1 MKQLTFN
8 KKQKLD
14 STVNKEINNKLHYHI
29 NTNEIPGEL
38 SCENLIFS
46 LVKITCYLHT

>member
-14 STVNKEINNKLHYHI
+14 STVNKEINNKLQCTYFKNYNQLQKYNALETMYHI
-29 NTNEIPGEL
+29 L
-38 SCENLIFS
+38 AKMACS
-46 LVKITCYLHT
+46 

>member
-14 STVNKEINNKLHYHI
+14 STVNKEINNKLQCTYFG
-29 NTNEIPGEL
+29 NYNELQKYNALE
-38 SCENLIFS
+38 
-46 LVKITCYLHT
+46 TM